1 MELYQLEE
9 LAAFAEYGSISK
21 AAESVGVS
29 QPAMSRSM
37 KLLEADIGV
46 PIFQRT
52 SNTIELKD
60 TGRLAASK
68 AAEITVIVRKAIE
81 EIREFDRRKK
91 MILVGSVAPAPLWS
105 VISMLSSIETEKTI
119 AGEMKERK
127 ILEDGL
133 RGGTYRYVITREP
146 LSIEGFATVRLGE
159 ENLMFLLSSNHRFAE
174 RKSLSFSD
182 LDGENMLLYENIGS
196 WSGLP
201 ERKMPS
207 SRFLIQNDRDAFE
220 ELVMKSTIPSFT
232 TDLLSA
238 PIEGK
243 IAIPISDAE
252 AHEEFYISTR
262 SGDLAMLSYLAKHF
276 RAEFRSQHN
285 YTV

>member
-9 LAAFAEYGSISK
+9 LAALAEYGSISK

-52 SNTIELKD
+52 SNTIELND

-68 AAEITVIVRKAIE
+68 AVEITTAVKKAIE

-91 MILVGSVAPAPLWS
+91 IILVGSVAPAPLWS

-119 AGEMKERK
+119 AGEMKEHR

-133 RGGTYRYVITREP
+133 RSGTYRYVITNEP
-146 LSIEGFATVRLGE
+146 LSISGFATVRLGE
-159 ENLMFLLSSNHRFAE
+159 ENLMFLLPSNHRLAGQ
-174 RKSLSFSD
+174 KVLSFSD
-182 LDGENMLLYENIGS
+182 LNGENMLLYENIGS
-196 WSGLP
+196 WRELP
-201 ERKMPS
+201 KRKMPLS
-207 SRFLIQNDRDAFE
+207 KF
-220 ELVMKSTIPSFT
+220 PSFA
-232 TDLLSA
+232 TDLISV

-243 IAIPISDAE
+243 VTIPISDAE

-262 SGDLAMLSYLAKHF
+262 SGDMATLSYLAKHF
-276 RAEFRSQHN
+276 RAEFRARHT
-285 YTV
+285 YAV

>member
-9 LAAFAEYGSISK
+9 LAALAEYGSISK

-52 SNTIELKD
+52 SNTIELND
-60 TGRLAASK
+60 TGRLA
-68 AAEITVIVRKAIE
+68 ITTAVKKAIE
-81 EIREFDRRKK
+81 EIREFDRKKK
-91 MILVGSVAPAPLWS
+91 MILVGSVAPAPLWG
-105 VISMLSSIETEKTI
+105 VISMLSSFETEKTI
-119 AGEMKERK
+119 AGEMKEHR

-133 RGGTYRYVITREP
+133 RSGTYRYVITNEP
-146 LSIEGFATVRLGE
+146 LSISGFATVRLGE
-159 ENLMFLLSSNHRFAE
+159 ENLMFLLPSNHRLAGQ
-174 RKSLSFSD
+174 KALSFSD
-182 LDGENMLLYENIGS
+182 LNGENMLLYENIGS
-196 WSGLP
+196 WKELP
-201 ERKMPS
+201 KRKMPLS
-207 SRFLIQNDRDAFE
+207 KFLIQNDRDAFE
-220 ELVMKSTIPSFT
+220 ELVMKSTIPSFA
-232 TDLLSA
+232 TDLISV

-243 IAIPISDAE
+243 VTIPISDTE

-262 SGDLAMLSYLAKHF
+262 SGDMATLSYLAKHF
-276 RAEFRSQHN
+276 RAEFRSRHT